1 MECTTI
7 LSLSWREGG
16 AELLSS
22 CTVPQDQ
29 RPELLKRLAHELSA
43 DELVYIGT
51 CNRVEIAY
59 RSLTAPPLNEA
70 RKLLMAALDPAG
82 NTVPKD
88 WRAWQGEGAVE
99 HLLLLACG
107 LASANLG
114 ETEISGQL
122 RESAQLSRELGLA
135 GGPLEEFIE
144 EALRCAKRVRR
155 ESSIAEGRTS
165 LAEIALDRIAKQ
177 RDRLAGKQRVVLLG
191 RSAMTER
198 IARSLDANQTK
209 IYWVNRTPERLEHL
223 AKAYGASVS
232 SLSDYLD
239 APIPAEVIVSATGS
253 AEPLLEVP
261 QLAKAQEAGT
271 QLVIDLSVSPD
282 IRQADA
288 EACGIAH
295 FGLDEILRCAEETR
309 SEKEIAAADARILV
323 DEALDQLSER
333 SRSKE
338 ADIAA
343 SRMYEHF
350 KSQAS
355 LTAKHALNKELKHL
369 EEEDAKTVMRF
380 ADLLARKLAHG
391 PAKGLKRLAAKHGRD
406 AAMDFIGAEN
416 EETS

>member
-1 MECTTI
+1 MDCTTI

-22 CTVPQDQ
+22 CTVPVDQ

-43 DELVYIGT
+43 EEVVYIGT
-51 CNRVEIAY
+51 CNRVELAY
-59 RSLTAPPLNEA
+59 RSLTPPPVNEA
-70 RKLLMAALDPAG
+70 RKLLMAALDPNG
-82 NTVPKD
+82 NTETKD

-122 RESAQLSRELGLA
+122 RESTQLSRELGLA
-135 GGPLEEFIE
+135 GGHLEDFIE

-165 LAEIALDRIAKQ
+165 LAEIALERVAEQ
-177 RDRLAGKQRVVLLG
+177 RDGLAGKQRVVLLG

-198 IARSLDANQTK
+198 IARSLDSNQTK
-209 IYWVNRTPERLEHL
+209 IYWVNRTPERLQVL
-223 AKAYGASVS
+223 AKEYGANVVS
-232 SLSDYLD
+232 LGDYLND
-239 APIPAEVIVSATGS
+239 PIAADVIVSATGS
-253 AEPLLEVP
+253 AEPLMEVSH
-261 QLAKAQEAGT
+261 LTRAKDAGT
-271 QLVIDLSVSPD
+271 RLVIDLSVSPD

-288 EACGIAH
+288 EACGLAH

-309 SEKEIAAADARILV
+309 SEKELAAADARILV
-323 DEALDQLSER
+323 DEALEQLLER

-338 ADIAA
+338 ADVAA
-343 SRMYEHF
+343 SHLYESF

-355 LTAKHALNKELKHL
+355 QTAKIALGKELKHL
-369 EEEDAKTVMRF
+369 DDEDAKTVMRF

-391 PAKGLKRLAAKHGRD
+391 PAKGLKRLAAKHGRA
-406 AAMDFIGAEN
+406 AAMDFIGVEAE
-416 EETS
+416 EKS